1 MAECLLPVYLV
12 IDESEPIEPTGW
24 VDVMNNSFP
33 EFHAIIASDPL
44 VSDTIRLGLVAFS
57 ESAEELMALSNLADV
72 VALPGLQARR
82 GRKLAPV
89 FELLEELIARDL
101 ERFEQNNKAGR
112 SAVFVARPYVVLIV
126 SGEPDDRDAWRPSF
140 DQLLDKRNRFRPEF
154 VALGLN
160 DSCEE
165 FVRQVGTIGAFLLT
179 PGLTLHDAFDALL
192 EIFRG
197 HSWGYVSANGSPSI
211 SVVAGPD
218 NSDDGVGIAVP
229 VVGSAKTEI
238 GSAESTNQGGHV
250 TTEYATGENILP
262 FYIVCDESGS
272 MGPNGGIDAINAA
285 LPELHSTIASDPLVS
300 DKCRIGLITFSDS
313 AEELMSLTNLAD
325 VVAMPGMQPRGLT
338 NYGSVFDLLK
348 SVISRDIANLKG
360 QGYKVYRPAV
370 FFITDG
376 EPTDVATWESSYRS
390 LVDKNTN
397 RHAPNII
404 AFGVDGADA
413 STIGKVGTLGG
424 FVSTNGVSPAD
435 SLREI
440 IGSLTN
446 TIFDSASSST
456 PQLVVPAAP
465 AGTTA
470 VPLEE
475 V

>member
-1 MAECLLPVYLV
+1 MAERLRPLYLV
-12 IDESEPIEPTGW
+12 IDESDSVESTGW
-24 VDVMNNSFP
+24 VEVMNNSFP
-33 EFHAIIASDPL
+33 ELHATIASDPL
-44 VSDTIRLGLVAFS
+44 VSDAIRLGLVAFS
-57 ESAEELMALSNLADV
+57 ESAEELMTLSNLADV
-72 VALPGLQARR
+72 VALPSLQARR

-89 FELLEELIARDL
+89 FELLEEVIKRDV
-101 ERFEQNNKAGR
+101 EDFGPNHKVGR
-112 SAVFVARPYVVLIV
+112 PQVFLVI
-126 SGEPDDRDAWRPSF
+126 SGEPDDSDVWRPAF
-140 DQLLDKRNRFRPEF
+140 DQLMDKRNRFRPDI
-154 VALGLN
+154 VVLGLN

-165 FVRQVGTIGAFLLT
+165 IVRQVGTIGAFCLT
-179 PGLTLHDAFDALL
+179 PGMSLLDAFGSLG
-192 EIFRG
+192 EILSVY
-197 HSWGYVSANGSPSI
+197 SWGFDSLSGSS
-211 SVVAGPD
+211 SFRLVVPPN
-218 NSDDGVGIAVP
+218 NSDGGVGIAVP

>member
-1 MAECLLPVYLV
+1 MRGRGNVLPFYFVC
-12 IDESEPIEPTGW
+12 DESAEMGRNGGIK
-24 VDVMNNSFP
+24 
-33 EFHAIIASDPL
+33 AINAALPQLHSTIASDPR
-44 VSDTIRLGLVAFS
+44 VSELCRIGLITYADT
-57 ESAEELMALSNLADV
+57 AEELMSLTNLADV
-72 VALPGLQARR
+72 VAMPGIQAHGGRR
-82 GRKLAPV
+82 FGPV
-89 FELLEELIARDL
+89 FDLLRNVVDRDVRAL
-101 ERFEQNNKAGR
+101 QSQGYKVYRP
-112 SAVFVARPYVVLIV
+112 AVFFITA
-126 SGEPDDRDAWRPSF
+126 GEPADSLAWQPLHRALVDRQANPNAPNIIAFGIDGA
-140 DQLLDKRNRFRPEF
+140 LDTTVQEIGTLASTVSTNGVSIPE
-154 VALGLN
+154 VLEDIIGPMINTIL
-160 DSCEE
+160 DS
-165 FVRQVGTIGAFLLT
+165 GPTGA
-179 PGLTLHDAFDALL
+179 
-192 EIFRG
+192 
-197 HSWGYVSANGSPSI
+197 
-211 SVVAGPD
+211 PD
-218 NSDDGVGIAVP
+218 GA
-229 VVGSAKTEI
+229 VVGERENTGPPGGNRSFGQI
-238 GSAESTNQGGHV
+238 GSDAPQLQGGTMTV
-250 TTEYATGENILP
+250 EYATGENILP

-272 MGPNGGIDAINAA
+272 MGPNGGINAINAA

-300 DKCRIGLITFSDS
+300 DKCRIGLITFSDT

-325 VVAMPGMQPRGLT
+325 VVAMPGMQSRGMT
-338 NYGSVFDLLK
+338 NYGQVFDLLK
-348 SVISRDIANLKG
+348 TVISRDIANLKS

-413 STIGKVGTLGG
+413 TTIGKVGTLGG
-424 FVSTNGVSPAD
+424 FVSTSGVSPAD

-465 AGTTA
+465 VGTTA